1 MIVCEGFTISFPNSE
16 RNTKEREQTVLKCRN
31 HKWVVTER
39 SNVLQCDSMGYP
51 VRLCIC
57 ECSKCHKAEQFWLD
71 TDLSAIKEIESGKS
85 FLLKWEGVKTNE

>member
-1 MIVCEGFTISFPNSE
+1 MF
-16 RNTKEREQTVLKCRN
+16 KCRN

-39 SNVLQCDSMGYP
+39 SNALQCDSMGYP

-57 ECSKCHKAEQFWLD
+57 ECSKCHKTEQFWLD

-85 FLLKWEGVKTNE
+85 FLLKWERSKTDE